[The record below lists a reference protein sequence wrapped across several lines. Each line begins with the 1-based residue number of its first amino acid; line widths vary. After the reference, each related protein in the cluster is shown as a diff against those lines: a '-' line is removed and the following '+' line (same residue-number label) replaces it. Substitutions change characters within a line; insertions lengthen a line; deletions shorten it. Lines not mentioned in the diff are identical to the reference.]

1 MYGSYRLI
9 MLAVEAM
16 DARGHGTKLS
26 KGWSVYSLCLLI
38 IFSVKISALAHPI
51 VKQICFSNGNVL
63 FLSLFSLSKN

>member
-26 KGWSVYSLCLLI
+26 KGWSVSLYRLI
-38 IFSVKISALAHPI
+38 IFSVKISAL
-51 VKQICFSNGNVL
+51 VQICFSNGNVL
-63 FLSLFSLSKN
+63 FLSLFSLAKN

>member
-26 KGWSVYSLCLLI
+26 KGWSVSLYLLI
-38 IFSVKISALAHPI
+38 IFFGKISALAHPI